1 VFHCEK
7 REQKIRRRKNKMN
20 PTWITKL
27 NEVRRTLFEPREIKE
42 TCKQSTEMDIKAST
56 QQLYA
61 KEINIG

>member
-27 NEVRRTLFEPREIKE
+27 NEVRRALFEPREIKE
-42 TCKQSTEMDIKAST
+42 TCKQSTEMDIKAYT
-56 QQLYA
+56 QQRYA

>member
-1 VFHCEK
+1 
-7 REQKIRRRKNKMN
+7 MN

-56 QQLYA
+56 QQRYA